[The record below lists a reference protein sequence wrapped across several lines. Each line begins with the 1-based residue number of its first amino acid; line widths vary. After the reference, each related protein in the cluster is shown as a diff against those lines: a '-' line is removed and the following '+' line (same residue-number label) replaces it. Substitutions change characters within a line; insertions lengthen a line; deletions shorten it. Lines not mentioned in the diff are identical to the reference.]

1 MWDKRT
7 EASHKRDGVPRRPDL
22 IDHGGVG
29 EPDGEELED
38 VVRDGDSLHR
48 LEEELDEDGEFE
60 EVTVFWEGD
69 VVQVCADEIYLLVSL
84 WFNLV

>member
-1 MWDKRT
+1 M
-7 EASHKRDGVPRRPDL
+7 

-38 VVRDGDSLHR
+38 VVRDGDGLHR

-69 VVQVCADEIYLLVSL
+69 VVQVCSDEIYLLVSL